1 MEAIDAYLFGGTVFR
16 YATIF
21 GTGFSTTAFVEALA
35 AGARNE
41 SFPLRGI
48 LLATREKYPSLKRA
62 RRQVAALESDT
73 DDSWGGPTTA
83 GGQQRSPATEYRPR
97 HPLDH
102 ERPLDI
108 DHIYASALASRMH
121 EASNWRKH
129 HPERW
134 WVNTIGN
141 MWLLDAGTNRALRDQ
156 KPQVKFG
163 RLEDWLLATPMT
175 HQVWPTAQWS
185 MTDSEI
191 RRFIEVDTGL
201 DHNINRAMKKF
212 ARLVEAR
219 ADRLLDAPFGMLP
232 DARLFARDAALEP
245 RDDWRPTDGA
255 LSKELA
261 ERLKLTNVLGRL
273 EEASPPQ
280 HSERARAVPETPTQP
295 VSASARLQSVLAHAD
310 TLGQRG
316 LLEELLAAG
325 AHLGLYARP
334 YAVSVMFTPATNK
347 TRTLFTVS
355 PNMGGIAIWVSADAF
370 AEFFPEISADDAQR
384 QLGPADEE
392 RLLDQTAIREFIAG
406 LDRLLHLTPPLEASG
421 A

>member
-280 HSERARAVPETPTQP
+280 HSREPVPYPKRQRSPYRRRRGCSRCSRMLTLSDNGGSWRSCSRPALILVSTLARTL
-295 VSASARLQSVLAHAD
+295 SASCSPQRRIRRGRSSQS
-310 TLGQRG
+310 RPIW
-316 LLEELLAAG
+316 AASRSG
-325 AHLGLYARP
+325 CRRTPSRSSSRRSRP
-334 YAVSVMFTPATNK
+334 TTRNASSDQPTRSVCLTRPPSESSSQGWTAYFT
-347 TRTLFTVS
+347 
-355 PNMGGIAIWVSADAF
+355 
-370 AEFFPEISADDAQR
+370 
-384 QLGPADEE
+384 
-392 RLLDQTAIREFIAG
+392 
-406 LDRLLHLTPPLEASG
+406 
-421 A
+421 